1 MSQSLWNRA
10 VSYDSMEYWALRRNM
25 CLNPFGTGQ
34 CLTTQFMLEI
44 WTMKSV
50 SIPLEQGSVLRLN
63 LTQHVFS
70 NEQGLNPFGTG
81 QCLTTDDS
89 GLRFSVTLVSIP
101 LEQGS
106 VLRPLQVDQHRKT
119 LRRLNPFGTGQCL
132 TTAVGSSSLVRQGL
146 PKPLPNFF
154 RDSESWVLIW
164 LNVEQILTFHLHI
177 KRSKT
182 WSILPEF

>member
-1 MSQSLWNRA
+1 M
-10 VSYDSMEYWALRRNM
+10 SYDRFEIKALFN
-25 CLNPFGTGQ
+25 
-34 CLTTQFMLEI
+34 I
-44 WTMKSV
+44 YV

-63 LTQHVFS
+63 WLFFFS
-70 NEQGLNPFGTG
+70 II
-81 QCLTTDDS
+81 CLLFQSLWNRAVSYDLKLIRRS
-89 GLRFSVTLVSIP
+89 FSIYCF
-101 LEQGS
+101 
-106 VLRPLQVDQHRKT
+106 
-119 LRRLNPFGTGQCL
+119 NPFGTGQCL

-182 WSILPEF
+182 RSILPEF

>member
-1 MSQSLWNRA
+1 MSYDRLVRAEELRALASQSLWNRA
-10 VSYDSMEYWALRRNM
+10 VSYDRENFSIK
-25 CLNPFGTGQ
+25 CGV
-34 CLTTQFMLEI
+34 
-44 WTMKSV
+44 KS
-50 SIPLEQGSVLRLN
+50 
-63 LTQHVFS
+63 
-70 NEQGLNPFGTG
+70 
-81 QCLTTDDS
+81 
-89 GLRFSVTLVSIP
+89 
-101 LEQGS
+101 
-106 VLRPLQVDQHRKT
+106 
-119 LRRLNPFGTGQCL
+119 LNPFGTGQCL

>member
-1 MSQSLWNRA
+1 M
-10 VSYDSMEYWALRRNM
+10 SYDW
-25 CLNPFGTGQ
+25 
-34 CLTTQFMLEI
+34 QFSRSN
-44 WTMKSV
+44 THGDV
-50 SIPLEQGSVLRLN
+50 SIPLEQGSVLRLQSRTRN
-63 LTQHVFS
+63 YYFLR
-70 NEQGLNPFGTG
+70 LNPFGTG
-81 QCLTTDDS
+81 QCLTTDNTIDD
-89 GLRFSVTLVSIP
+89 LKYV
-101 LEQGS
+101 E
-106 VLRPLQVDQHRKT
+106 
-119 LRRLNPFGTGQCL
+119 RLNPFGTGQCL

>member
-1 MSQSLWNRA
+1 MQKA
-10 VSYDSMEYWALRRNM
+10 E
-25 CLNPFGTGQ
+25 
-34 CLTTQFMLEI
+34 
-44 WTMKSV
+44 
-50 SIPLEQGSVLRLN
+50 
-63 LTQHVFS
+63 
-70 NEQGLNPFGTG
+70 
-81 QCLTTDDS
+81 
-89 GLRFSVTLVSIP
+89 VSIP

-106 VLRPLQVDQHRKT
+106 VLRPKYGRQPFVILKC
-119 LRRLNPFGTGQCL
+119 LNPFGTGQCL

-182 WSILPEF
+182 SSILPEF

>member
-1 MSQSLWNRA
+1 
-10 VSYDSMEYWALRRNM
+10 MER
-25 CLNPFGTGQ
+25 
-34 CLTTQFMLEI
+34 
-44 WTMKSV
+44 
-50 SIPLEQGSVLRLN
+50 VL
-63 LTQHVFS
+63 
-70 NEQGLNPFGTG
+70 
-81 QCLTTDDS
+81 
-89 GLRFSVTLVSIP
+89 IP

-106 VLRPLQVDQHRKT
+106 VLRPSERSPNWCPKPVLIPLEQGSV
-119 LRRLNPFGTGQCL
+119 LRPSIININGETYYVLIPLEQGSVLRQNSIMNMDMETCPNPFGTGQCL

-182 WSILPEF
+182 

>member
-1 MSQSLWNRA
+1 M
-10 VSYDSMEYWALRRNM
+10 SYDTRRI
-25 CLNPFGTGQ
+25 
-34 CLTTQFMLEI
+34 EI
-44 WTMKSV
+44 NCIAIWV
-50 SIPLEQGSVLRLN
+50 SIPLEQGSVLRRKRKHQKQL
-63 LTQHVFS
+63 
-70 NEQGLNPFGTG
+70 PKI
-81 QCLTTDDS
+81 
-89 GLRFSVTLVSIP
+89 VSIP

-106 VLRPLQVDQHRKT
+106 VLRHKKREGKICSEG
-119 LRRLNPFGTGQCL
+119 LNPFGTGQCL

-154 RDSESWVLIW
+154 RDSESWGLIW

>member
-1 MSQSLWNRA
+1 MQKA
-10 VSYDSMEYWALRRNM
+10 EVSIPLEQGSVLRPKYGRQPFVILK

-34 CLTTQFMLEI
+34 CLTTVTGL
-44 WTMKSV
+44 V
-50 SIPLEQGSVLRLN
+50 
-63 LTQHVFS
+63 
-70 NEQGLNPFGTG
+70 NEF
-81 QCLTTDDS
+81 DDC
-89 GLRFSVTLVSIP
+89 
-101 LEQGS
+101 
-106 VLRPLQVDQHRKT
+106 
-119 LRRLNPFGTGQCL
+119 RLNPFGTGQCL

-182 WSILPEF
+182 SSILPEF